1 MATRKRRTSK
11 NKNKVRRRYK
21 VTRMLKPGVTA
32 FNNNNKKIQVIYYKK
47 RKAIRN
53 NLGLTT
59 VGQINKYIRD
69 RKPYIG
75 QKYQYLIEKPENM
88 IGKRVRTSLKKMK
101 KISKKAK
108 KKFSKYRQRLRE
120 RLGKSKV
127 YTRNQAAQKYRNNYI
142 AKYGN
147 HHFRPGTN
155 SSTQETKKSKRQIRH
170 EQKEAEKLARLERK
184 AKIQQLLEP
193 KNNRFLT
200 LEEAQKK
207 FGAKSNSI
215 DSFNPNN
222 LQKPYARSVNF
233 LKNPSK
239 NQPDIKN
246 LSPEKISIDISDF
259 KFKVSLFIKDTDIFE
274 DEQSTMNHFEK
285 MVEIITLSDQL
296 IQMIKENNL
305 VNEFLTDLKEMSS
318 LMKKVIN
325 HYFRKYPR
333 LRHTKMYSSLQK
345 QVNKIKNSVHE
356 LEPEHKFSSS
366 NNFVPGNQG
375 VTENNINNHF
385 NYRNIGNIN
394 TSFSEGEREEGKEE
408 HVSNLPIKIPSID
421 LVNELS
427 SNQPVISTPSKPESK
442 NQSRKSLDISHR
454 ALPVIELSPKTGL
467 KKASKNVNENTQTKT
482 VKNIVKMFNHPQ
494 STNQKKTRKSRS
506 RSNSARL
513 NKRTKLQNILGRLRE
528 AGFKNQI
535 KTR

>member
-21 VTRMLKPGVTA
+21 VTRMLQNGTIPDT
-32 FNNNNKKIQVIYYKK
+32 NNNKKIEVIYYRK
-47 RKAIRN
+47 RKDIKN

-69 RKPYIG
+69 QKPYIRNG
-75 QKYQYLIEKPENM
+75 TQYQYLIEKPENM
-88 IGKRVRTSLKKMK
+88 IGKRVRTPLKKMK
-101 KISKKAK
+101 K
-108 KKFSKYRQRLRE
+108 KFSKIRQKRRE
-120 RLGKSKV
+120 RLRKPNL
-127 YTRNQAAQKYRNNYI
+127 YTRKQAAQKYRNNYL
-142 AKYGN
+142 AKFGHNPNNY
-147 HHFRPGTN
+147 FKPAK
-155 SSTQETKKSKRQIRH
+155 SSSDPLTKEDIETQLRRKNLKR
-170 EQKEAEKLARLERK
+170 KGLLN
-184 AKIQQLLEP
+184 IQ
-193 KNNRFLT
+193 T
-200 LEEAQKK
+200 AQKK
-207 FGAKSNSI
+207 FAPKSKLK

-222 LQKPYARSVNF
+222 LQNPYAGSVNSS
-233 LKNPSK
+233 KNPSE

-246 LSPEKISIDISDF
+246 LSSEKSSIGTRISDF
-259 KFKVSLFIKDTDIFE
+259 KFKVSLFIKDKDIFK
-274 DEQSTMNHFEK
+274 DEQFNMTHFKK
-285 MVEIITLSDQL
+285 MIEIITLSDQL

-305 VNEFLTDLKEMSS
+305 ITEFLTDLIEMSS

-333 LRHTKMYSSLQK
+333 LRDTEMYSSLQK

-356 LEPEHKFSSS
+356 VEPEHKFSSS

-375 VTENNINNHF
+375 VTENNYHF
-385 NYRNIGNIN
+385 NYRNIGNIK
-394 TSFSEGEREEGKEE
+394 TSFSEGEEGE
-408 HVSNLPIKIPSID
+408 HVSNLPINIKRPSID
-421 LVNELS
+421 LENELS

-442 NQSRKSLDISHR
+442 NQSRKSLDISQR

-467 KKASKNVNENTQTKT
+467 RKASKNVNKNTQTKT

-513 NKRTKLQNILGRLRE
+513 NKRTKLQNILGKLRE

-535 KTR
+535 TTRTR

>member
-1 MATRKRRTSK
+1 MAIRKRRTSK

-108 KKFSKYRQRLRE
+108 KKFNKYRQRRRE

-127 YTRNQAAQKYRNNYI
+127 YTRKQAAQKYRNNYL

-155 SSTQETKKSKRQIRH
+155 SSTQETKKSKRKIRH

-207 FGAKSNSI
+207 FGAKSKSI

-246 LSPEKISIDISDF
+246 LSSEKISIDISDF

-296 IQMIKENNL
+296 IQKIKENNL

-333 LRHTKMYSSLQK
+333 LRHTEMYSSLQK

-356 LEPEHKFSSS
+356 VEPEHKFSSS
-366 NNFVPGNQG
+366 NNFVPVNQDESDDYG
-375 VTENNINNHF
+375 
-385 NYRNIGNIN
+385 NYRNIGYIN
-394 TSFSEGEREEGKEE
+394 TSFNEGE
-408 HVSNLPIKIPSID
+408 HVSNLPIKRPSID

-442 NQSRKSLDISHR
+442 NQSRKSIAIQSS
-454 ALPVIELSPKTGL
+454 PVIELTPK
-467 KKASKNVNENTQTKT
+467 KSSKNASSANNLNENTQTKT

-528 AGFKNQI
+528 AGFENQI
-535 KTR
+535 KTIRTRQS